1 MRGGGQP
8 ITVRNAIYNIQRKLK
23 FSNKQE
29 LVFWAV
35 QNGLVGAG
43 SEAS

>member
-1 MRGGGQP
+1 MFLVLRVL
-8 ITVRNAIYNIQRKLK
+8 VRVFFIQRKLK